1 MEILSQYKPVEYK
14 RVNQSIGVMVDGESN
29 LRSLISENLIQKS
42 PTASYCVGMYS
53 KFITGAGFSGG
64 DVNISTTPYKTFT
77 VNKLL
82 NDCAK
87 DHAKLEGSFVHV
99 RYNALYEKIGFEKIP
114 YTQCRFGLEDDDN
127 YSGKIVRAKKGWGK
141 RAKRES
147 FISYDIY
154 NPNPEVIQKQVDLAG
169 GWDYYKGQIMF
180 IGDREDLAYPKSKI
194 EGVENFAHT
203 EHKMGTYYAATVERG
218 FENIQIFEYVKSD
231 NQQENDALKESVTNA
246 MGLENSGKVLGL
258 PYANSTDLTEG
269 TKYKFTPL
277 ENNATPATYDHFL
290 DRCSTMI
297 RAKFEIPVQLFEA
310 VSGKLGNSSGD
321 DLKVAQPMY
330 NQTTAPIRSM
340 YETAFSELFNGYKT
354 DLGVKFEIQQYS
366 IMSDGTTE
374 EENKTLKTTV

>member
-141 RAKRES
+141 RSRKEN
-147 FISYDIY
+147 FISYDVY
-154 NPNPEVIQKQVDLAG
+154 NPNPETIQRQVDLAG
-169 GWDYYKGQIMF
+169 GWENYRGQIMF
-180 IGDREDLAYPKSKI
+180 IGMSSETTYPKSRI

-203 EHKMGTYYAATVERG
+203 ENKMGEYYVATVERG
-218 FENIQIFEYVKSD
+218 FENIQIFEFVKS
-231 NQQENDALKESVTNA
+231 ENPSENEALKESVTGA
-246 MGLENSGKVLGL
+246 LGLESSGKVLSL
-258 PYANSTDLTEG
+258 PYENATDLNEG
-269 TKYKFTPL
+269 SKYKFTPL
-277 ENNATPATYDHFL
+277 ENNATPDKYEHFL
-290 DRCSTMI
+290 ATCSTMI
-297 RAKFEIPVQLFEA
+297 RSKWEIPVQLFEA

-321 DLKVAQPMY
+321 DLKVAQSMY

-354 DLGVKFEIQQYS
+354 ELGVKFEIQQYS
-366 IMSDGTTE
+366 ILLDGTTE
-374 EENKTLKTTV
+374 EENQPLNPTV